1 MREHKLFDFLKKE
14 YEIGSD
20 RELAHLL
27 GSHPAVISRVRS
39 QSHNLSADLI
49 LIIHEK
55 TGMEV
60 AEIRKFLTA

>member
-39 QSHNLSADLI
+39 KSHKLSSDLI
-49 LIIHEK
+49 LMIHEK

-60 AEIRKFLTA
+60 ADIQKFLNE